1 MSGPQPESG
10 LSSAQLRALDRLMD
24 RVEDRLW
31 GAEDGCHRVEPG
43 ASWEQVKQSQIPAQA
58 GFFWTRF
65 NGMELAQGEV
75 IVASLDEI
83 PELSERFADRLRE
96 GDKVIGQRG
105 LDIYVLPADPWEE
118 GAQVVL
124 VDGAKQR
131 GPLASSLGNWI
142 LALLGEFALIFDDE
156 GEYRDGLFEEGST
169 ELMPEVQRKILRR
182 RLDMDPDGV
191 LARFELG
198 QLLREQGEVRAAIS
212 ELKKAIRAAP
222 DFCWSHFEIGR
233 AYFEQV
239 ELNSAYEAFVRAAE
253 LSSENAY
260 LSSLCSA
267 WAIRCIEDEAEK
279 AEKLRSVVRAK
290 VQSFASDQL
299 EEARECAEDG
309 HKDLALENIALGLA
323 VVPTHLELL
332 ALRRSICGV

>member
-31 GAEDGCHRVEPG
+31 GAEDGCHRVEAG
-43 ASWEQVKQSQIPAQA
+43 ASWAQVERSQIPAQA

-75 IVASLDEI
+75 TVASLEEI
-83 PELSERFADRLRE
+83 PELTERFADRLRE

-124 VDGAKQR
+124 VDSAKQR

-142 LALLGEFALIFDDE
+142 LALLGEFSLIFDDE
-156 GEYRDGLFEEGST
+156 GEYRDGLFDEGSG

-182 RLDMDPDGV
+182 RLDLDPDGV

-198 QLLREQGEVRAAIS
+198 QLLREQGELRAAIS
-212 ELKKAIRAAP
+212 ELKKALRAAP

-233 AYFEQV
+233 AYFEQAD
-239 ELNSAYEAFVRAAE
+239 LSSAFMSFCRASE
-253 LSSENAY
+253 LSSDNAY
-260 LSSLCSA
+260 LSALCAA
-267 WAIRCIEDEAEK
+267 WAIRCIEDEPEK
-279 AEKLRSVVRAK
+279 AEDLRAEVRSR

-323 VVPTHLELL
+323 IVPTHLELL
-332 ALRRSICGV
+332 ALRRKVCEG